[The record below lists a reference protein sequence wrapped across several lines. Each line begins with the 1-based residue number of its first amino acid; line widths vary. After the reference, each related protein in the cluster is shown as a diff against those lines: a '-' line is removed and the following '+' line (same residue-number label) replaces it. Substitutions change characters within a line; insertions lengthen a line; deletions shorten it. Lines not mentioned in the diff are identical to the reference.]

1 MPARRR
7 ETPEPVRSGLVTAPP
22 PIASST
28 AGRDL
33 RRSARGAAA
42 LLFLS
47 GLSGLVYQI
56 LWVKQL
62 SLVVGADVHAI
73 TAGVSAFFAGLAI
86 GGFLFGRLADRSTY
100 PERLFAALELA
111 IALLGIAATWGLA
124 RTAGPFAAIEASA
137 GPLAWLIPLLLVGIP
152 ATAMGGSVPVLVRS
166 LTRHGGDVGS
176 AGGTLYAANTAGAVA
191 GTLLAPF
198 VLIPAFGVFGAACAA
213 AAINGL
219 AAVGG
224 LLRDR
229 QQSRVPDGTT
239 AKSLGEAA
247 DPPPPES
254 TENSWLAL
262 LLYSIAG
269 GIAIG
274 YEVVWSQVV
283 VQWTSTRTAAFAT
296 VLAVYLV
303 GLALGSALLAR
314 RVDRLRDP
322 WGMFGFLIAAAG
334 FTALVEVALLGP
346 WLTVIQ
352 TQVASAVFSLT
363 GTESAAMPAR
373 FLIAAAAIVFL
384 PTLLL
389 GAAFPVA
396 LRLIG
401 RTSRS
406 GGDSGLVLALNSAG
420 GIAGSLL
427 TGFILVPSLG
437 LERPLAGLAIAAAL
451 VGGAALLRGA
461 APMSLPRWGLL
472 TCGLASVAAA
482 LLIPSDHL
490 ARLLAASRKGRLEFY
505 APSAGGTVAVLRQ
518 GQGEKTFRRLYIQGV
533 SNSGDSMTSLRYM
546 RLQALLPVLVHG
558 GEPKSALVIGL
569 GTGITAGTLLH
580 CEGLDRRICAE
591 LMPEVARAAHLF
603 QGNAGVTTHPGVD
616 IRLRDGRR
624 ELLRSNER
632 YDVITLEPPPPA
644 AAGVVNLYSRDFYEL
659 ASRRLE
665 RGGILAQWLPL
676 PTQTGAD
683 TRSLIRSFL
692 DVFPHAT
699 LWTTEVHEMLL
710 MGSLEPM
717 PLDLARVRSRFEQPA
732 VGAALAEVGIP
743 TADAL
748 LATYVCDRSGLE
760 RYAGDALPVTDDHP
774 RIEYGPWVPPGEF
787 ERTLVQLLELQSE
800 ALLTGASETDRQ
812 QIRESRRLLHTFYA
826 TALYAY
832 EGERRKW
839 EETLTQV
846 LRADP
851 DNPYFRWFAGDRGS
865 PAP

>member
-7 ETPEPVRSGLVTAPP
+7 EIVDAAQSAAAGAATPAP
-22 PIASST
+22 SST
-28 AGRDL
+28 SRTGPG
-33 RRSARGAAA
+33 RSAGGAAG

-73 TAGVSAFFAGLAI
+73 TAGVSAFFAGLAV
-86 GGFLFGRLADRSTY
+86 GGFLFGRLADRSLH
-100 PERLFAALELA
+100 PERLFAGLEFT

-124 RTAGPFAAIEASA
+124 RAAGPFATLEASA
-137 GPLAWLIPLLLVGIP
+137 GPFAWLIPLLLVGIP
-152 ATAMGGSVPVLVRS
+152 ATAMGGSVPVLIRG

-198 VLIPAFGVFGAACAA
+198 VLIPAFGLFGAACAA

-224 LLRDR
+224 LLRDL
-229 QQSRVPDGTT
+229 QQSRFPDGTT

-247 DPPPPES
+247 DPTPPES
-254 TENSWLAL
+254 TENSRLAL

-269 GIAIG
+269 GIALG

-303 GLALGSALLAR
+303 GLALGSGLLAR

-346 WLTVIQ
+346 WLTAIQ
-352 TQVASAVFSLT
+352 TQVAAAVFSLT

-373 FLIAAAAIVFL
+373 FLIAATAIVFL

-420 GIAGSLL
+420 GIAGSFL
-427 TGFILVPSLG
+427 TGFLLVPSLG
-437 LERPLAGLAIAAAL
+437 LERTLAGLAIAAAL
-451 VGGAALLRGA
+451 VGGAAILRGA
-461 APMSLPRWGLL
+461 ASMSLPRWGLL
-472 TCGLASVAAA
+472 TCGLASIAAA
-482 LLIPSDHL
+482 FLIPPDHL

-505 APSAGGTVAVLRQ
+505 APGAGGTVAVLRQ
-518 GQGEKTFRRLYIQGV
+518 GSGPKTFRRLYIQGV

-546 RLQALLPVLVHG
+546 RLQALLPVLVHS

-580 CEGLDRRICAE
+580 CDSLDRRVCAE

-603 QGNAGVTTHPGVD
+603 QGNAGVTTDPGVD

-624 ELLRSNER
+624 ELLRSGER

-699 LWTTEVHEMLL
+699 FWTTEVHEMLL
-710 MGSLEPM
+710 MGSQEPM
-717 PLDLARVRSRFEQPA
+717 PLDLGAIRSRFEQP
-732 VGAALAEVGIP
+732 GIRTALTEVGIP
-743 TADAL
+743 TAEAL
-748 LATYVCDRSGLE
+748 LATYVCDRPGLE
-760 RYAGDALPVTDDHP
+760 QYAGATLPVTDDRP

-787 ERTLVQLLELQSE
+787 ERTLVQLLGLQSDPPL
-800 ALLTGASETDRQ
+800 ADGSETDRQ
-812 QIRESRRLLHTFYA
+812 RVRESRRRLHTFYA

-839 EETLTQV
+839 EETLTLV
-846 LRADP
+846 LREDP
-851 DNPYFRWFAGDRGS
+851 DNPYFRWFAGDGGT

>member
-1 MPARRR
+1 M
-7 ETPEPVRSGLVTAPP
+7 T
-22 PIASST
+22 
-28 AGRDL
+28 GRP
-33 RRSARGAAA
+33 RAAA
-42 LLFLS
+42 ESAWPEASVPVATRPPGATWPSASLLFLS
-47 GLSGLVYQI
+47 GLSGLVYQV

-86 GGFLFGRLADRSTY
+86 GGFLFGRLADRSSH

-111 IALLGIAATWGLA
+111 IGLLGIAATWGLA
-124 RTAGPFAAIEASA
+124 RAAGPFATLEASA

-152 ATAMGGSVPVLVRS
+152 ATAMGGSVPVLVRG
-166 LTRHGGDVGS
+166 LTRQGGAVGS
-176 AGGTLYAANTAGAVA
+176 SGGTLYAANTSGAVA

-198 VLIPAFGVFGAACAA
+198 VFIPAFGVFGAACAA

-219 AAVGG
+219 AAIGG
-224 LLRDR
+224 LLRDLR
-229 QQSRVPDGTT
+229 QLRIAQDGT
-239 AKSLGEAA
+239 AAPLGEAA
-247 DPPPPES
+247 AVAPPDRV
-254 TENSWLAL
+254 ENSRLAL

-269 GIAIG
+269 GIALG

-314 RVDRLRDP
+314 RVDRLCDP
-322 WGMFGFLIAAAG
+322 WGVFGFLIAAAG

-346 WLTVIQ
+346 WLTSLQ
-352 TQVASAVFSLT
+352 TQVAAAVFSLT

-373 FLIAAAAIVFL
+373 FLIAAGAIVFL

-427 TGFILVPSLG
+427 TGFLLVPSLG
-437 LERPLAGLAIAAAL
+437 LERTLAGLAIAAAF
-451 VGGAALLRGA
+451 VGGAALFRSA
-461 APMSLPRWGLL
+461 VTMSLSRWGLL

-505 APSAGGTVAVLRQ
+505 APGAGGTVAVLRQ
-518 GQGEKTFRRLYIQGV
+518 GSGPKTFRRLYIQGV

-580 CEGLDRRICAE
+580 CDALDRRVCAE
-591 LMPEVARAAHLF
+591 LMLEVARAAHLF
-603 QGNAGVTTHPGVD
+603 QGNAGVTTNPGVE

-624 ELLRSNER
+624 ELLGSIER

-659 ASRRLE
+659 AARRLE
-665 RGGILAQWLPL
+665 HGGILAQWLPL

-710 MGSLEPM
+710 MGSPEPM
-717 PLDLARVRSRFEQPA
+717 PLDLAAIRARFEQPA
-732 VGAALAEVGIP
+732 VKGALTEVGIP
-743 TADAL
+743 TAEAL

-760 RYAGDALPVTDDHP
+760 RYAGDAPPVTDDRP
-774 RIEYGPWVPPGEF
+774 RIEYGPWVPPGDF
-787 ERTLVQLLELQSE
+787 ERTLVQLLELQSDPPLTE
-800 ALLTGASETDRQ
+800 ATGGERQ
-812 QIRESRRLLHTFYA
+812 QIREARRLLHTFYA

-832 EGERRKW
+832 ERDRRKW
-839 EETLTQV
+839 SETLTRV
-846 LRADP
+846 LREAP
-851 DNPYFRWFAGDRGS
+851 DNPYFRWFAGDS
-865 PAP
+865 DAEAP